1 MKKMK
6 APETDYK
13 ETQIVSQL
21 TNKINFL
28 IFLVRYI
35 HHLKVDIQFPKRG
48 AFTVSLILIYYLN
61 AFFSAVTF
69 CPFLVFV
76 EPFNGQV
83 KNLSW

>member
-1 MKKMK
+1 MSKFQPKTRKHTRKTWLNQMKKMK

-35 HHLKVDIQFPKRG
+35 HHLKADI
-48 AFTVSLILIYYLN
+48 
-61 AFFSAVTF
+61 
-69 CPFLVFV
+69 
-76 EPFNGQV
+76 
-83 KNLSW
+83 

>member
-35 HHLKVDIQFPKRG
+35 HHLKADI
-48 AFTVSLILIYYLN
+48 
-61 AFFSAVTF
+61 
-69 CPFLVFV
+69 
-76 EPFNGQV
+76 
-83 KNLSW
+83 